1 MRQEGWLSAPAE
13 AGDCLV
19 SVADA
24 LSISDTCMSAPR
36 RVSAELELTDEHVLM
51 ACV

>member
-24 LSISDTCMSAPR
+24 FSVSDTCMSAPCH
-36 RVSAELELTDEHVLM
+36 VSEELELTDEHVLM
-51 ACV
+51 CVS